1 MKNIRCYNCKTI
13 LAVPDDTTET
23 TCSQCGAKLRLA
35 PPAQPRPA
43 AAQQAPAQPAT
54 QQAPVPAPV
63 QTPAQAPA
71 PVPAAGG
78 AAAMLF
84 NPNIPSYF
92 DGKLRHYIGL
102 NIVCLLQLVFTLFI
116 ATPWVIIK
124 RKKWVLK
131 HTIIRGQRLKLTAR
145 GSQLIGS
152 FIKWFLLTCITLGI
166 YGFWI
171 PIKYQQW
178 YASHL
183 EFDGDPIPPMELPK
197 KQQKKMQKNAGK
209 NGAMLG

>member
-1 MKNIRCYNCKTI
+1 MKNIRCYNCKAI
-13 LAVPDDTTET
+13 LAVPDNTTET
-23 TCSQCGAKLRLA
+23 TCSQCGARLRLA
-35 PPAQPRPA
+35 PPAQQQPAA
-43 AAQQAPAQPAT
+43 AAQQTPAQPMS
-54 QQAPVPAPV
+54 QVPAPAPV
-63 QTPAQAPA
+63 QAPA
-71 PVPAAGG
+71 PVPAAGN

-102 NIVCLLQLVFTLFI
+102 NIVCILQTVFTLFI
-116 ATPWVIIK
+116 GTPWVIIK
-124 RKKWVLK
+124 RKKWILK

-152 FIKWFLLTCITLGI
+152 FIKWFLLTCITFGI

-197 KQQKKMQKNAGK
+197 KQQKKVQKATGT
-209 NGAMLG
+209 GAMLG